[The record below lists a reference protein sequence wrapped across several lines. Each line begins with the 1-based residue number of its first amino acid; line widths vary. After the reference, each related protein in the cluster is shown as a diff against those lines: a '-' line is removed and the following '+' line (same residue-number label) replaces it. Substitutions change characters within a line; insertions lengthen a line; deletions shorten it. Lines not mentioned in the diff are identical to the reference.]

1 MEDAMYLKE
10 AHPDL
15 VQRAIQQ
22 GWPLLIPAGC
32 IENHG
37 PHAALG
43 TDTLIAEALC
53 KRLAERMEVV
63 IAPSFEYGATG
74 YAVSGPQGYTTDI
87 DNIAFE
93 AYVKSVLRAFWQ
105 IGFPRILVVIHHQGM
120 DGPLALAFRKAAAE
134 LTFEQLR
141 EERGLGWWGNT
152 PPARGDRSFGRI
164 QVLPTVL
171 AEAAI
176 PRGDLAGGHAGR
188 FETALLMAARP
199 DLVDLAKLD
208 RPDLPWF
215 CLEPG
220 AHAAEATRE
229 FGERCL
235 TAMADAWEKALRG

>member
-1 MEDAMYLKE
+1 MLLKE
-10 AHPDL
+10 MSPDQ
-15 VQRAIQQ
+15 VRRAIDDD
-22 GWPLLIPAGC
+22 WPLLIPAGC

-53 KRLAERMEVV
+53 QRLAQRMDAL

-74 YAVSGPQGYTTDI
+74 YAVSGPEGYTTDI
-87 DNIAFE
+87 DNAAFE

-105 IGFPRILVVIHHQGM
+105 IGFPRMFVVVHHQGM

-134 LTFEQLR
+134 LTFEQFR
-141 EERGLGWWGNT
+141 EQRGLGWWGNT
-152 PPARGDRSFGRI
+152 APVRGERTWSRI
-164 QVLPTVL
+164 RVLPTVL
-171 AEAAI
+171 PEADI
-176 PRGDLAGGHAGR
+176 PRSDLGGGHAGR

-199 DLVDLAKLD
+199 ELVDLGKLQ

-220 AHAAEATRE
+220 AHAADATRE

-235 TAMADAWEKALRG
+235 GAMVDAWERVLRDRG

>member
-1 MEDAMYLKE
+1 MYLKE
-10 AHPDL
+10 MHPDH
-15 VQRAIQQ
+15 VQRAIQG

-53 KRLAERMEVV
+53 ARLAERMDLM

-87 DNIAFE
+87 DNAAFE

-105 IGFPRILVVIHHQGM
+105 IGFPRMFVVVHHQGM
-120 DGPLALAFRKAAAE
+120 DGPLALAFRKAASE

-152 PPARGDRSFGRI
+152 APVKGERIWDRIR
-164 QVLPTVL
+164 VLPTVL
-171 AEAAI
+171 PEAAI
-176 PRGDLAGGHAGR
+176 SRSDLGGGHAGR

-199 DLVDLAKLD
+199 ELVDLAKLE

-220 AHAAEATRE
+220 ARAADATRE
-229 FGERCL
+229 LGERCL
-235 TAMADAWEKALRG
+235 AAMADAWEKVLRRGG

>member
-1 MEDAMYLKE
+1 MYLKE
-10 AHPDL
+10 MHPDQ
-15 VQRAIQQ
+15 VRQAIAQD
-22 GWPLLIPAGC
+22 WPLLIPAGC

-37 PHAALG
+37 PHCALG
-43 TDTLIAEALC
+43 TDTLIAEALAA
-53 KRLAERMEVV
+53 RLAERLDAIV
-63 IAPSFEYGATG
+63 APSFEYGATG
-74 YAVSGPQGYTTDI
+74 YAVSGPDRFTTDI
-87 DNIAFE
+87 DNMAFE

-105 IGFPRILVVIHHQGM
+105 IGFPRMFVVIHHQGM

-152 PPARGDRSFGRI
+152 APARGERTFGRI

-171 AEAAI
+171 PEAAI
-176 PRGDLAGGHAGR
+176 PRGDLGGGHAGR

-220 AHAAEATRE
+220 AHAADATRE

-235 TAMADAWEKALRG
+235 GAMVEAWEKVLRRPG